1 VLVIRAGGCRYFVV
15 VKQPAGVAGVLRQDD
30 VNRAEN
36 LDGAKGD
43 VAEVSDRRGDEIE
56 PTRYAACSLN
66 FPSSCCFG
74 TAPMT

>member
-1 VLVIRAGGCRYFVV
+1 MLVVRAGGCRYFVV
-15 VKQPAGVAGVLRQDD
+15 IEQPAGVARVLRQDD

-36 LDGAKGD
+36 LDSAKGY
-43 VAEVSDRRGDEIE
+43 VAEVSDRRADEIE

-66 FPSSCCFG
+66 FSSSWFFG